1 MAGFGE
7 AESGWKP
14 PPFYNFKPFF
24 TLQPVQQTREKQ
36 LKLWRDLI
44 VGYHRAHGS
53 YRMAD
58 PLNFELFQNVEL
70 DRQLNLDGIKA
81 VVQSLI
87 SNKLAEWEDESAEN
101 AGTGTGALLIMFKN
115 SETLASEIYSWA
127 VGENLV
133 GNVATLYEMVEG
145 NDYGGDSPFKGI
157 DMAVVRKALMI
168 LQTSGKCVVIDGAS
182 PEEDGVKFL

>member
-7 AESGWKP
+7 EWQA
-14 PPFYNFKPFF
+14 PPFYHFKPFF
-24 TLQPVQQTREKQ
+24 TLQPVAATREKQ

-44 VGYHRAHGS
+44 VGYHRHHGS

-58 PLNFELFQNVEL
+58 PLNFELFRNTEL

-87 SNKLAEWEDESAEN
+87 DNKLAEWEDESAES

-157 DMAVVRKALMI
+157 DTAVIRKALVI
-168 LQTSGKCVVIDGAS
+168 LQASGKCVVIDGAS